1 MTAAIMGTAVFEAA
15 KKSAAQDI
23 HEVGNLGNLET
34 KSGMETTA
42 EVREAIISERG
53 LMEQIDPIKRD
64 SKDAL
69 VARNE
74 DKLNEQRETQRETI
88 KKNREAGRLREEKVY
103 GELLEEYLSEDGYHV
118 ERQPY
123 LRDEKGEIVKDP
135 QTGKGC
141 RFDFAVEKDGRVE
154 RLIDVT
160 SETADKTAQLE
171 KGRRIREAG
180 GNYIRDCRTGE
191 LVPIPPDVKN
201 EVVRKK

>member
-1 MTAAIMGTAVFEAA
+1 MTAAIMEAA
-15 KKSAAQDI
+15 VVEAEKKITAQDII
-23 HEVGNLGNLET
+23 HEVGNLGSLET
-34 KSGMETTA
+34 KSGMEETA

-53 LMEQIDPIKRD
+53 LTEQIDLIKRD

-74 DKLNEQRETQRETI
+74 AKLNEQRETI
-88 KKNREAGRLREEKVY
+88 KKNREAGRLREEKVH
-103 GELLEEYLSEDGYHV
+103 GELLEECLSKDGSHV
-118 ERQPY
+118 EKQPY

-135 QTGKGC
+135 QTGEGC
-141 RFDFAVEKDGRVE
+141 RLDFAFIKDGRVK

-171 KGRRIREAG
+171 KARRIREVG

-191 LVPIPPDVKN
+191 LVPIPPDVKP
-201 EVVRKK
+201 EVVRMP